1 MRPYLRD
8 LLIVYLT
15 ALLVNGAVAAL
26 VRSPGYVDAYYYFN
40 GGMLIAQG
48 RLVEPYFWNWAAAPP
63 SLPAPAFAYWQPL
76 PSLLAAAGILLA
88 GGADPFEAAQA
99 VYIALGSLVPALA
112 YLVAAQI
119 GERGHALIAG
129 LLAVFGGF
137 YAIYWSLPESF
148 TPYALAGG
156 GALLLAGLGL
166 SGKGRRIHWLAAGLM
181 AGLAHLTR
189 ADGLLMLLCVLFCA
203 LIPVGG
209 RAARRRLIDALLA
222 AAGYLMVMAPWFV
235 RNMATFGAVLPPG
248 GLNALWLVEYNDLFN
263 YPSNLSAARYFAAGW
278 ETILRVKRDALTGNL
293 GTFVGVHNLA
303 FLTPFTLIGAWRMRR
318 DRRLLPAFLYGLALF
333 TAMTFAFSLV
343 GVRGGFFHSGA
354 ALVPFVTPLAA
365 LGLESAIRW
374 AAMRL
379 PHWQPERAFRG
390 FGGLAVGASALTT
403 AGLVLVRV
411 VGLPDLTQV
420 AWNHGEDAYRE
431 AGEWMDAAGIAA
443 DERVMSNNP
452 PGFYALTGRGGIPLV
467 NGGEADQ
474 LRAMAAYDVHYLIIN
489 QHVPEGLEPLYLGE
503 ITPRCLTL
511 VGTFGTQ
518 DDPFYL
524 YRADCEG

>member
-1 MRPYLRD
+1 MKPHLRD

-15 ALLVNGAVAAL
+15 ALVVNGAVAAL
-26 VRSPGYVDAYYYFN
+26 VRSPGYIDAYYYFN
-40 GGMLIAQG
+40 GGVLIAQG
-48 RLVEPYFWNWAAAPP
+48 RLIEPYFWNWAAAPP

-76 PSLLAAAGILLA
+76 PSLLAAGGILLA
-88 GGADPFEAAQA
+88 GGSDPFEAAQA
-99 VYIALGSLVPALA
+99 VYIVLGSLIPVLA

-119 GERGHALIAG
+119 GERRHALIAG
-129 LLAVFGGF
+129 LLAAFGGF

-156 GALLLAGLGL
+156 GALWLTGLGL
-166 SGKGRRIHWLAAGLM
+166 SDSGRRSHWLAAGLT

-203 LIPVGG
+203 LIPFRG

-222 AAGYLMVMAPWFV
+222 AAGYLLVMAPWFA
-235 RNMATFGAVLPPG
+235 RSMAVFGAALPPG

-278 ETILRVKRDALTGNL
+278 ETILRVKWEAFTGNL

-303 FLTPFTLIGAWRMRR
+303 FLTPFTLIGAWRMRHE
-318 DRRLLPAFLYGLALF
+318 RRVLPAFLYGLALF
-333 TAMTFAFSLV
+333 AAMTFAFSLV

-354 ALVPFVTPLAA
+354 ALVPFVAPLAV
-365 LGLESAIRW
+365 LGLDAAIRW
-374 AAMRL
+374 TAQRL

-390 FGGLAVGASALTT
+390 FGMMAVGMAALTT
-403 AGLVLVRV
+403 AGLVLVRI
-411 VGLPDLTQV
+411 VGLPDLTRV
-420 AWNHGEDAYRE
+420 AWNHDDDAYRE
-431 AGEWMDAAGIAA
+431 AGDWMDAAGIPADAA
-443 DERVMSNNP
+443 VMSNNP
-452 PGFYALTGRGGIPLV
+452 PGFFTLTGRGGIPLV
-467 NGGEADQ
+467 NGDEADQ
-474 LRAMAAYDVHYLIIN
+474 LRAMAAYGVRYLIIN
-489 QHVPEGLEPLYLGE
+489 RHVPEGLEPLYLGE

-511 VGTFGTQ
+511 LGTFGTE

-524 YRADCEG
+524 YRADCAG